1 VAVRKAA
8 ALMHGRRPSVVLAIR
23 AKCDPCREQGRL
35 LRTELRRAGLR
46 FRLEAFEDPG
56 AAARKRGAK
65 IDMTDQGLYSN
76 PDGPSFLH
84 GVFSQAMPHSWMLP
98 EVSRAV
104 ERVDRLWGS
113 ARQSAAAALA
123 DRLVARDVPLI
134 PYGNKVNAEFLAPTL
149 GCRIF
154 PPASSGVD
162 LAALCRNGRQ

>member
-1 VAVRKAA
+1 
-8 ALMHGRRPSVVLAIR
+8 MHGRRPSVVLAIR

-35 LRTELRRAGLR
+35 LRAELGQVGLQVKVK
-46 FRLEAFEDPG
+46 AFEDPG
-56 AAARKRGAK
+56 RAASKPGAR
-65 IDMTDQGLYSN
+65 IDMTDQGLYKSK
-76 PDGPSFLH
+76 PDGPSFLD
-84 GVFSQAMPHSWMLP
+84 GVFSIAMPHSWMLP
-98 EVSRAV
+98 EVGRAV

-149 GCRIF
+149 GCRVF

-162 LAALCRNGRQ
+162 LAALCLNG